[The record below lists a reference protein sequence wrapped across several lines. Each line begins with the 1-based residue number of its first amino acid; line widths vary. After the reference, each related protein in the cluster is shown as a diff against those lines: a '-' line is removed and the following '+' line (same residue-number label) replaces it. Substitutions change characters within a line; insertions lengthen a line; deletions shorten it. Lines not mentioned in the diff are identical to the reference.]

1 MDLLSIFTKKIL
13 TTPPRSP
20 LSMIFGGNKTS
31 EQISNFWKTNMK
43 TNENKTISKTTTT
56 AANTMPDQSESAQQ
70 V

>member
-1 MDLLSIFTKKIL
+1 
-13 TTPPRSP
+13 
-20 LSMIFGGNKTS
+20 MIFGGNKTS